1 MATHSLTV
9 PTSPRTALA
18 ADPAGRLRLV
28 LTTNAATS
36 LAAGLVAVLA
46 AGWCVEELGLQS
58 EGWTRV
64 VGAGLVL
71 FAADVALG
79 ARSRRRLATTALL
92 TSVADLAWVA
102 ATAVVLATVDLT
114 TAGRVV
120 AVVMGVGVLD
130 FALLQLWFRSRLLR

>member
-79 ARSRRRLATTALL
+79 VRSRRLATTALL

-102 ATAVVLATVDLT
+102 ATAVVLAAVDLT

>member
-36 LAAGLVAVLA
+36 VAAGLVAVLA
-46 AGWCVEELGLQS
+46 AGWCVDELGLQS

-79 ARSRRRLATTALL
+79 VRSRRLATTALL

-102 ATAVVLATVDLT
+102 ATAVVLAAVDLT